1 MKSRAYVKKGALP
14 MAPEPTR
21 PVRSE
26 IVDSEIERDIE
37 HGVRFKRNLHC
48 FSPELITDEQRARA
62 VKSRNAHLENAWT
75 YEEISKLKKMYK
87 SGMSRKEIIGSF
99 PNRTRDAVDS
109 KLRKMIR
116 REEI

>member
-1 MKSRAYVKKGALP
+1 

-26 IVDSEIERDIE
+26 IVDSDIERDIE
-37 HGVRFKRNLHC
+37 HGLRFKKNLHC
-48 FSPELITDEQRARA
+48 SSPELITDEQRARA

-116 REEI
+116 KEEI

>member
-1 MKSRAYVKKGALP
+1 

-37 HGVRFKRNLHC
+37 HRFKKNLHC

-62 VKSRNAHLENAWT
+62 VKSRNEHLENAWT

-99 PNRTRDAVDS
+99 PNRTLGAVDS
-109 KLRKMIR
+109 KLRKMIKKG
-116 REEI
+116 EL